1 MAEQEYRLAV
11 MGSWE
16 AVAAFQ
22 ALGVDAIALQD
33 PKEALGLWESL
44 KTERYAVVMI
54 TEPAYLVLKEKE
66 ASFPPV
72 EGLPVVLVVPE
83 VGKGK
88 GVGAAE
94 MSEIVLRAVGSIV
107 E

>member
-1 MAEQEYRLAV
+1 M
-11 MGSWE
+11 
-16 AVAAFQ
+16 AAFQ
-22 ALGVDAIALQD
+22 ALGADAFALQD
-33 PKEALGLWESL
+33 PEEAPGLWETL
-44 KTERYAVVMI
+44 KADRYAVVMI

-83 VGKGK
+83 VGGSR

-94 MSEIVLRAVGSIV
+94 MSGIVQRAVGSIV
-107 E
+107 G